1 MSEIKNPSYD
11 PLDISKFS
19 LTDLPPKKATKAEK
33 WMKYLGLVV
42 GVLVFLAIYFMPTP
56 EGLTLSGQTI
66 LALFAGSLILWI
78 TEPIPLYYT
87 SFIVMVLLVLLD
99 GWDEHRVM
107 AVLGNEVSWLN
118 LNSFILSA
126 GLLQS
131 GIAKRAA
138 IYMISKFG
146 HTYLGVLGSFL
157 FMNLVLA
164 AMVPSTVARAA
175 ILLPMMMMAS
185 AIYGSTQKNP
195 NNFAKIL
202 FLQNLH
208 AVNGWT
214 SAFLT
219 GANAHIL
226 AVVLIV
232 SMTGEQVYYS
242 DWFIAAFPVALV
254 AFAIDWF
261 LGGMIFK
268 LKPEEKVPQLEGG
281 MARLKE
287 ERQKLGPV
295 TLDEKKALA
304 FFVIIL
310 FFWST
315 DRLHLPVMGFQISA
329 VMTAFIG
336 AILMLTPKI
345 GLIDWQKTNIPWHL
359 LIFSAG
365 AYACGFGLND
375 TRAAQW
381 AVQSLF
387 EIIGLAPGINF
398 WVVYVIVI
406 FFNMFSHLFFTS
418 TAMRVLIF
426 IPFVITMAKT
436 LGFAPLSLALPATF
450 TILWVIGLPIS
461 GKPNVLLYSA
471 GQFSAID
478 CMIYGLIMTFIVS
491 ILLVIAGFTWFS
503 YLEITPAFW

>member
-1 MSEIKNPSYD
+1 MSEVTTRKYD

-19 LTDLPPKKATKAEK
+19 LTDLPKKKATNAEK
-33 WMKYLGLVV
+33 WMKYLGLPL
-42 GVLVFLAIYFMPTP
+42 GIIVFLAIYYMPTP
-56 EGLTLSGQTI
+56 DGLSLSGQTI
-66 LALFAGSLILWI
+66 LALFAGSLVLWV

-99 GWDEHRVM
+99 GWNEHEVM

-138 IYMISKFG
+138 LYMISKFG
-146 HTYLGVLGSFL
+146 HTYFGVLGSFL

-175 ILLPMMMMAS
+175 ILLPMMMMAA
-185 AIYGSTQKNP
+185 AIYGSTREKP

-232 SMTGEQVYYS
+232 SMTGEPVYYS
-242 DWFIAAFPVALV
+242 DWFIAAFPVAVV
-254 AFAIDWF
+254 AFAIDWY
-261 LGGMIFK
+261 LGGMLFK

-281 MARLKE
+281 MDRLKE
-287 ERQKLGPV
+287 ETAKLGPM
-295 TLDEKKALA
+295 TLNEKKALG
-304 FFVIIL
+304 FFIVVL
-310 FFWST
+310 LLWST
-315 DRLHLPVMGFQISA
+315 DRLHLPVLGFQISA

-345 GLIDWQKTNIPWHL
+345 GLIDWSKTNIPWNL
-359 LIFSAG
+359 LLFSAG

-387 EIIGLAPGINF
+387 EYVGLKPGVNF
-398 WVVYVIVI
+398 WVVYVVVI

-478 CMIYGLIMTFIVS
+478 CVKYGLIMTFIVS
-491 ILLVIAGFTWFS
+491 CLLVIAGFTWFS
-503 YLEITPAFW
+503 FLGITPPL